1 MKLQSTAVK
10 ENLQTRLRRVEG
22 QVRGVQRMVEDER
35 DCRDVVQQLQAIQSA
50 VKNATNLYIQAYAR
64 ECLLDD
70 ETLTPGEREALVDD
84 FLTMITRIQ

>member
-10 ENLQTRLRRVEG
+10 TSLQTRLRRIEG

-70 ETLTPGEREALVDD
+70 AALTPQEREALVDD
-84 FLTMITRIQ
+84 FLTMITKIQ